1 MVTTVT
7 QNQFAIID
15 QISVFEVKRLF
26 FFVVTLKTE
35 VIHLAESDFCEI
47 MRVSFTYRILKSAC
61 DHILKT
67 KDAFDV
73 IL

>member
-7 QNQFAIID
+7 RNQFAIID
-15 QISVFEVKRLF
+15 QISVFEVKRLC
-26 FFVVTLKTE
+26 FVVTLKTE

>member
-26 FFVVTLKTE
+26 FVVTLKTE
-35 VIHLAESDFCEI
+35 VIHLADSDFCKI
-47 MRVSFTYRILKSAC
+47 MRVVFFHRILKSAC
-61 DHILKT
+61 DLILKT
-67 KDAFDV
+67 KDASDV

>member
-15 QISVFEVKRLF
+15 QKLVFDVKRLF
-26 FFVVTLKTE
+26 FVVLLMTE
-35 VIHLAESDFCEI
+35 VIHLADSDFCKI
-47 MRVSFTYRILKSAC
+47 MRVSYTNRILKSAC
-61 DHILKT
+61 DHILKI
-67 KDAFDV
+67 KDVFDV

>member
-15 QISVFEVKRLF
+15 QISVFEVKRLC
-26 FFVVTLKTE
+26 FVVTLKTE
-35 VIHLAESDFCEI
+35 VIHLAESDFCRI
-47 MRVSFTYRILKSAC
+47 MRVSSTYRILKSAC
-61 DHILKT
+61 DHILKI
-67 KDAFDV
+67 KDVFDV

>member
-7 QNQFAIID
+7 QNQFAIVD
-15 QISVFEVKRLF
+15 QISIFAVKRL

-35 VIHLAESDFCEI
+35 VIHLADSDFRKI
-47 MRVSFTYRILKSAC
+47 MRVFFFYRILKSAC
-61 DHILKT
+61 DHILKI
-67 KDAFDV
+67 KDVFDV

>member
-26 FFVVTLKTE
+26 FVVTLKTE
-35 VIHLAESDFCEI
+35 VIHLADSDFCKI
-47 MRVSFTYRILKSAC
+47 MRVSFTYRILKSAR

-67 KDAFDV
+67 KDAFNV

>member
-15 QISVFEVKRLF
+15 QISVFEAKRLF
-26 FFVVTLKTE
+26 FAVTLKTE
-35 VIHLAESDFCEI
+35 VIHLADSVCCKI
-47 MRVSFTYRILKSAC
+47 MRVSCTYRILKSAC
-61 DHILKT
+61 DHMLKT
-67 KDAFDV
+67 EDAFVV